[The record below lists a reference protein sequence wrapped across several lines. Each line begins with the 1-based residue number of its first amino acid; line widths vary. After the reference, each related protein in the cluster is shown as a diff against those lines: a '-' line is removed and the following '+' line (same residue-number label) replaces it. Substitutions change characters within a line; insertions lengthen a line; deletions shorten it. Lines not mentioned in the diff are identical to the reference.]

1 MTPFEYTTTRSNPG
15 VDPVLKAWLVEVPID
30 LFAAAAAAGLMVF
43 AGLHLLRRRPTQA
56 EPQIACTVGPLIGF
70 GLLSLGLTA
79 LFLDL
84 SHKLYVWRLYL
95 TFEPTS
101 PMSWGSY
108 LMLLSYGALF
118 VNGLAHL
125 PSSVPVLIRRYP
137 LLGRVSALVFASPRR
152 VVALGAVNL
161 LLGCSLGIYTGT
173 LLSTLRARPLWNSPL
188 LGPIFLVSGLVTA
201 AALLYALL
209 VIAGQGGPD
218 SGWRRFGAW
227 LGRLTG
233 GARPDPAPAPFYRQA
248 TLALLAAQA
257 VLLGLYLVGL
267 VTAPEVSQR
276 AAALVINGRWAPLF
290 WIGVLFAGT
299 VVPFVW
305 QVLESRHLVRA
316 TIGPAL
322 LIALGAFLLRY
333 VLVFAGQESHWL
345 APLAGR

>member
-15 VDPVLKAWLVEVPID
+15 VDPVLKAWLIEVPID
-30 LFAAAAAAGLMVF
+30 LFAAATAAGLMVF
-43 AGLHLLRRRPTQA
+43 AGIYLLSRRPTRPEA
-56 EPQIACTVGPLIGF
+56 AVSCTIGPIIGI

-84 SHKLYVWRLYL
+84 SHRLYVWRLYL

-125 PSSVPVLIRRYP
+125 PCSVPALLRRFP
-137 LLGRVSALVFASPRR
+137 LLDRLSTLVFVSPRR

-161 LLGCSLGIYTGT
+161 VLGCSLGIYTGT

-201 AALLYALL
+201 AALLHALL
-209 VIAGQGGPD
+209 VVAGKDGTD

-233 GARPDPAPAPFYRQA
+233 GTRPDSAPAPFYLQA
-248 TLALLAAQA
+248 TLFLLVAQA
-257 VLLGLYLVGL
+257 VLLGLYLVGML
-267 VTAPEVSQR
+267 AAPEVSQR
-276 AAALVINGRWAPLF
+276 AAMLVINGRWALLF
-290 WIGVLFAGT
+290 WLGVLLAGT
-299 VVPFVW
+299 FAPFVW
-305 QVLESRHLVRA
+305 QVLESRRLVRA

-322 LIALGAFLLRY
+322 LVALGAFLLRY
-333 VLVFAGQESHWL
+333 VLVFSGQESHWL